1 MGLRLLDSLDFE
13 LSVGTTLLVR
23 SGDMCSLHAF
33 PALASLAA
41 GCLGLNGPDTWVDD
55 VVQLDRLPRP
65 AVVLGGGQARLS
77 GRLELGVDRG
87 VSLAPHHSVHPA
99 LHHSA
104 TLLCL
109 VRLPPRRF

>member
-1 MGLRLLDSLDFE
+1 
-13 LSVGTTLLVR
+13 
-23 SGDMCSLHAF
+23 MCSLHAF

-65 AVVLGGGQARLS
+65 AVVLGGGKARLS

-87 VSLAPHHSVHPA
+87 VSLAPRHSVHPG

-104 TLLCL
+104 TLLCCSAL
-109 VRLPPRRF
+109 LKKIRRTGVWVGPHTLPKESCTRL